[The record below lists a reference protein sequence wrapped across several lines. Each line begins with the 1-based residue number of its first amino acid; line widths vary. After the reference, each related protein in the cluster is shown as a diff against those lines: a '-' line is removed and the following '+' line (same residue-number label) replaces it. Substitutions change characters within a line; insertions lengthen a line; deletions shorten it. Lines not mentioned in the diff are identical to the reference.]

1 MKIEILGTGC
11 PKCKT
16 TEKNVRKAV
25 EELGIQAEIVKVD
38 DLQEI
43 INRGVMMTPAVFI
56 DGKAKVVG
64 RVPSPDDIKKLLQK
78 EGEKLYIETDHVA
91 F

>member
-11 PKCKT
+11 PKCKQ

-25 EELGIQAEIVKVD
+25 DDLGVEAEIVKVE

-43 INRGVMMTPAVFI
+43 VNRGVMMTPAVFI
-56 DGKAKVVG
+56 DDEVKVVG
-64 RVPSPDDIKKLLQK
+64 RIPSPEDIKKLLK
-78 EGEKLYIETDHVA
+78 NRC

>member
-11 PKCKT
+11 PKCKA

-25 EELGIQAEIVKVD
+25 DELGIQAEIIKID

-43 INRGVMMTPAVFI
+43 VNRGVMMTPAVFI
-56 DGKAKVVG
+56 DGEAKIVG
-64 RVPSPDDIKKLLQK
+64 HDPSPEEIKKLLK
-78 EGEKLYIETDHVA
+78 K
-91 F
+91 